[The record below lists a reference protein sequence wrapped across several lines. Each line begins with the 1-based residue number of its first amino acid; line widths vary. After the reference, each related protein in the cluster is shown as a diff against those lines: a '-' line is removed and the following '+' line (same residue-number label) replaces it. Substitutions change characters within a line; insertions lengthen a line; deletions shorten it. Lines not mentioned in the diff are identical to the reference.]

1 NLSYTYNGVPDNF
14 PITDKAEIKKLL
26 HQIVKQKLRE
36 KEAKLE
42 NVEEIERFYRL
53 SVLKA
58 IDTGW
63 VEEVDNLQQLRS
75 VVESRSSAQRNPV
88 YEYHKEA
95 SKSFERMQEYVN
107 KLIVQNIMLSVIEIG
122 ADGKKDIYFA

>member
-1 NLSYTYNGVPDNF
+1 M
-14 PITDKAEIKKLL
+14 
-26 HQIVKQKLRE
+26 
-36 KEAKLE
+36 E

-58 IDTGW
+58 IDAGW

-122 ADGKKDIYFA
+122 ADGRKDIYFA

>member
-1 NLSYTYNGVPDNF
+1 MTYKI
-14 PITDKAEIKKLL
+14 PIKEKDEIKKLL
-26 HQIVKQKLRE
+26 QKIVKEKLRE
-36 KEAKLE
+36 KEDELE
-42 NVEEIERFYRL
+42 NVEEIERLYRL

-58 IDTGW
+58 IDAGW

-107 KLIVQNIMLSVIEIG
+107 KLIVQNIMLSVVEIG

>member
-1 NLSYTYNGVPDNF
+1 MNIIHSLRCDFFRFLTGSYR
-14 PITDKAEIKKLL
+14 A
-26 HQIVKQKLRE
+26 
-36 KEAKLE
+36 
-42 NVEEIERFYRL
+42 
-53 SVLKA
+53 S
-58 IDTGW
+58 
-63 VEEVDNLQQLRS
+63 S
-75 VVESRSSAQRNPV
+75 SRSSAQRNPV